1 MITNAYRDFPPIGMT
16 HEDAIRWERQ
26 QEWESLTEGRERYRD
41 CRLANYHAETP
52 EQRDAVEKVRQYIL
66 DLPSNVRK
74 SRGIL
79 LHGPVG
85 TGKDHL
91 ASAVLRAACL
101 GGMSVAWTRGTDLSD
116 ARWEKGYDLVGL
128 SDPAYAGVRRP
139 DWQAERIT
147 AWLDSAYNSKTPVV
161 CTVNAAGKKDLV
173 EMLGPAAADRLL
185 HGSVVIKCNWPS
197 HRQPA

>member
-85 TGKDHL
+85 TGKIISHPQYSEL
-91 ASAVLRAACL
+91 HVSAACPWL
-101 GGMSVAWTRGTDLSD
+101 GPVAPTFPMPGGRKDITSSDSVIQPMRASGVQTGRPSESRRGSTRRIAQRHQSSARSMPPARKTLS
-116 ARWEKGYDLVGL
+116 RCWGPQPPIVC
-128 SDPAYAGVRRP
+128 
-139 DWQAERIT
+139 
-147 AWLDSAYNSKTPVV
+147 
-161 CTVNAAGKKDLV
+161 CTV
-173 EMLGPAAADRLL
+173 P
-185 HGSVVIKCNWPS
+185 W
-197 HRQPA
+197 